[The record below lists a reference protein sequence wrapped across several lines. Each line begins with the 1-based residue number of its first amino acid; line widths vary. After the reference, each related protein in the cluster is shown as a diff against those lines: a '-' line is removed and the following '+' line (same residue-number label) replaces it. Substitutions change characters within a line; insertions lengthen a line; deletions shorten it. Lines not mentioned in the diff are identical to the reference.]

1 MPAKSIG
8 GLISAFSSRSV
19 RMSWSHT
26 TRSGRMFFESGP
38 KAILEECSMIGIEG
52 IEIKTVVL
60 EESCIRNY
68 Y

>member
-1 MPAKSIG
+1 MLFG
-8 GLISAFSSRSV
+8 
-19 RMSWSHT
+19 
-26 TRSGRMFFESGP
+26 SGS
-38 KAILEECSMIGIEG
+38 KAILEECSIIGIEG